1 MFLSLFKEGWKD
13 WSDSHFPKSIYGLA
27 AAAFHLQ
34 HVTDRHVLYDP
45 QGHIPAYQ
53 ALKTKYIYI

>member
-45 QGHIPAYQ
+45 QGHIPAV
-53 ALKTKYIYI
+53 ARSGT